1 MSEGTPIDLGTI
13 GMGIP
18 IIYRDIVSKILSYHI
33 AIESALEIYIAKNKL
48 VSKKQFSARLTT
60 VEYNYRNSDWSIE
73 ACKKLNKIRN
83 CCVHIDSKEY
93 KNLQK
98 RIDIPVQEFIELVSQ
113 YNVRHSAH
121 KMSNFDWA
129 CTLTYQR
136 IYEVLNLEYDGL
148 ILGEFSRLPDS
159 LARNFQP
166 I

>member
-18 IIYRDIVSKILSYHI
+18 IIYRDVVSKILSYHI
-33 AIESALEIYIAKNKL
+33 AIESALEMYIEKNNI
-48 VSKKQFSARLTT
+48 SSEKQFFARLRS
-60 VEYNYRNSDWSIE
+60 VEENSGNNDWSIE

-83 CCVHIDSKEY
+83 SCVHIDSKEY

-98 RIDIPVQEFIELVSQ
+98 RIDIPTQEFINFVSK

-136 IYEVLNLEYDGL
+136 IYEILNLEYDDL
-148 ILGEFSRLPDS
+148 ILGEFARLPNS